1 MPKIHSSIKNPIAET
16 LLVPLYMR
24 AIHSQKPNPII
35 TDPDAV
41 ALLGKLPYQFDDM
54 DNKPKSEI
62 GIALRVRYFDD
73 KARQFLT
80 NHPQGVIINV
90 GCGLDTRLQRLGEL
104 ANRAYFYNLD
114 IDEVIT
120 IRHQWLTPLD
130 NEYSISSSMFE
141 ADWLDELIKKH
152 PDTPFLFLIE
162 GVMMYFDEDSNR
174 AFMTMLADKCT
185 HAYVYFDVPSK
196 LASRQTKHH
205 DTIKDTRAVFK
216 FGLDEPKSLQSWHKK
231 LHYQEHTYFGDLP
244 EIVRMGKIMGL
255 LMRFTP
261 VFKKSFVMV
270 GYHISMIH

>member
-80 NHPQGVIINV
+80 NHSQGVIINV

-174 AFMTMLADKCT
+174 AFMTMLANALTLMCILMHQANLSVAKPNIT
-185 HAYVYFDVPSK
+185 TPSK
-196 LASRQTKHH
+196 TQERYSNLGWMTQNPFNVGIKNCIIKNIPILAICLRLF
-205 DTIKDTRAVFK
+205 V
-216 FGLDEPKSLQSWHKK
+216 W
-231 LHYQEHTYFGDLP
+231 
-244 EIVRMGKIMGL
+244 VR
-255 LMRFTP
+255 
-261 VFKKSFVMV
+261 
-270 GYHISMIH
+270 